1 MQILIKRWLFDNYRL
16 IILFFLSFCFFAA
29 CATVP
34 YTERRSFILISER
47 EEIELGETA
56 YQNLMKGVKIS
67 DDLEINQKIERIGK
81 RIAKAANKPGYK
93 WEFKV
98 IKNDKRV
105 NAFCLPGGKV
115 AFYTGII
122 PLCEDE
128 EGIAVVMGHEIAH
141 AIARHGA
148 ERLTNSLL
156 AQAGGQLLQKAIKA
170 KSPEAQRNI
179 LSVYGVGAQVGVLLP
194 FSRTHEYE
202 ADHIGLILMAKS
214 GYNPERA
221 VSFWK
226 RMAELSKRG
235 KPLEFLSTHPADDKR
250 VEQLKERLSEAMKYY
265 KKAN

>member
-1 MQILIKRWLFDNYRL
+1 MQISIKQCLFNNYKL
-16 IILFFLSFCFFAA
+16 IILFFSFCFFAA

-34 YTERRSFILISER
+34 YTKRRSFILISER

-56 YQNLMKGVKIS
+56 YQNLMKEVKIS
-67 DDLEINQKIERIGK
+67 EDLEINQKIERIGR
-81 RIAKAANKPGYK
+81 RIAKTANKPGYK

-98 IKNDKRV
+98 IKNDKTV

-115 AFYTGII
+115 VFFTGII

-141 AIARHGA
+141 AVARHGA

-156 AQAGGQLLQKAIKA
+156 AQVGAQLLQKAIKD
-170 KSPEAQRNI
+170 KSPEAQKGI
-179 LSVYGVGAQVGVLLP
+179 LRVYGVGAQVGALLP

-202 ADHIGLILMAKS
+202 ADHIGLILMAKA

-226 RMAELSKRG
+226 RMADLSKGR
-235 KPLEFLSTHPADDKR
+235 KPPEFLSTHPTDDKR
-250 VEQLKERLSEAMKYY
+250 VEQLKNLLPEAMKYY
-265 KKAN
+265 KEAN